1 LNKSNKVLFVK
12 IKKYLSNS
20 EQRNLAPQK
29 WGIDNSFFVEIFAF
43 NKNIII
49 T

>member
-1 LNKSNKVLFVK
+1 MILSPDDSDNLNKSNKVLFVK

-29 WGIDNSFFVEIFAF
+29 
-43 NKNIII
+43 
-49 T
+49 